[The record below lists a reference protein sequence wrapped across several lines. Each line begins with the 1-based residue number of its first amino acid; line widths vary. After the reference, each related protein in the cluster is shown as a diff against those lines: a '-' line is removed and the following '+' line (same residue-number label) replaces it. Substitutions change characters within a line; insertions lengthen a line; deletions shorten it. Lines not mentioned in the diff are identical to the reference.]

1 MSEVLFILTVIFGAY
16 VFCVVT
22 SSSKKSTNK
31 STIPVVEPEKPAVAV
46 AMESSAH
53 EPVSKTEPLKTAT
66 PELVTDTNK
75 KTNTKKGL
83 KNPKSGEIATS
94 YTNYRFTKRW
104 IKDALVS
111 EGLLEKVYKNNELNA
126 ETEAVI
132 KAAIARLETME
143 QYKV

>member
-31 STIPVVEPEKPAVAV
+31 STVPVVEPEKPAVTV
-46 AMESSAH
+46 SMESSPP
-53 EPVSKTEPLKTAT
+53 EPVSKTEPPKTAIT
-66 PELVTDTNK
+66 ELVTNTDK
-75 KTNTKKGL
+75 KTSTKKGL

-94 YTNYRFTKRW
+94 YANYRFTKRW
-104 IKDALVS
+104 IKEALVS

-126 ETEAVI
+126 DTEAAI